1 MIYKII
7 KTAHFIIWLVLID
20 QFTKR
25 LSLDLPKEGFTII
38 KNFFTFNYMENFG
51 IAFSIPVPKTILI
64 LGTIILLILLT
75 YLFFKEFD
83 FKKRIAQASLILVLA
98 GGIGNLIDR
107 IFRGFVVDF
116 ISIWKW
122 PIFNIAD
129 VYISVGVLL
138 LIIFYAK
145 IKRSSTG
152 APKKH

>member
-38 KNFFTFNYMENFG
+38 KNFFTFNYSENFG
-51 IAFSIPVPKTILI
+51 IAFSIPVPKTVLI
-64 LGTIILLILLT
+64 LGTVILLILLT